1 VIFVKNLLYAVLALV
16 SAVIAVLSFMS
27 YKGNGGTN
35 TMMIVVAIIFLL
47 LTLGFGAM
55 FLSGRVNRTE
65 DIHITE

>member
-1 VIFVKNLLYAVLALV
+1 MKNFLYGGLALV
-16 SAVIAVLSFMS
+16 SLVIAVLSFMS

-35 TMMIVVAIIFLL
+35 TMMVVVAIIFVL

>member
-1 VIFVKNLLYAVLALV
+1 MKNFLYGGLALV
-16 SAVIAVLSFMS
+16 SLVIAVLSFMS

-35 TMMIVVAIIFLL
+35 TMMVVIAIIFVL